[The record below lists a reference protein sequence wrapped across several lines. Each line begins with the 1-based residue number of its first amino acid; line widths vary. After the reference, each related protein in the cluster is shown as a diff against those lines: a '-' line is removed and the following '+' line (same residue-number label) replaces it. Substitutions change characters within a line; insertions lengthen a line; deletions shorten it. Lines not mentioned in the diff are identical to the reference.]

1 MNVRPCDFF
10 DPLDIKLF
18 HGIEVMVDGE
28 WRLAGV
34 PGKGMYNY
42 EDIKVRDKEI
52 CRLRKT
58 KLENLTPS
66 IPVASPR

>member
-10 DPLDIKLF
+10 DPLNIKLF

-28 WRLAGV
+28 WRLAGA

-42 EDIKVRDKEI
+42 DDPTVRDKEV
-52 CRLRKT
+52 CRLRK
-58 KLENLTPS
+58 
-66 IPVASPR
+66 SPEGNICS